1 MVTSVQTTAFRVAF
15 FWLCHL
21 VAATAAHAI
30 PGVEEVEW
38 LRDVDEACIVAARSD
53 RDVFVVFTGR
63 GWCRPCEL
71 LDQHLFHDVDFVSG
85 LETQFVPVEL
95 DFTFGDSDSEKL
107 RKARFQTWAKRY
119 LVLAYPTII
128 CMDSKGRPFLVAE
141 SPQGRPNDFMA
152 RIEQAIVQRKARD
165 EYFTLAE
172 SAAGAERVQH
182 LHAGLLAVAEQLP
195 WIETLGDDPLLTFYA
210 NEVEAIMTAP
220 SDDEDLSEVREFLR
234 NRAEAR
240 NERLINK
247 RFWSTLTDLQESS
260 KFDEGIALLKQE
272 LASEPSSDR
281 RLSLELALMK
291 FLLSQKRYVEAVAQ
305 IDKVLSGGQANEQT
319 SRHLLERKVKILFD
333 DADRKA
339 DAYTTVDE
347 LIAASPAGTKALFDA
362 LELKGMMLWEEK
374 PASDAAIKAW
384 NALRD
389 AVEPGTFE
397 HLTASAFLAR
407 CEHAAGNSAKAA
419 ELWDELLSVL
429 ARQRD
434 GELDIGW
441 PWTWDAAPGCMIE
454 AAEAHA
460 AAQSCDTAEKLLK
473 RAEAEI
479 ERRAQSDNRERT
491 RQEIEWLRDQL
502 KAAQQS
508 ISATKKGVGEQSD
521 AMDSR

>member
-1 MVTSVQTTAFRVAF
+1 MVISVQTTAFRVACF
-15 FWLCHL
+15 CLCHL
-21 VAATAAHAI
+21 VTTTAAYAV
-30 PGVEEVEW
+30 PGAKGIEW

-71 LDQHLFHDVDFVSG
+71 LDQYLFHDVDFVSG
-85 LETQFVPVEL
+85 LKTRFVPVEL
-95 DFTFGDSDSEKL
+95 DFTFGESDSEKL
-107 RKARFQTWAKRY
+107 RKARFQTWATRY
-119 LVLAYPTII
+119 LVLAYPTIV
-128 CMDSKGRPFLVAE
+128 CMDSKGRPFLVTESAE
-141 SPQGRPNDFMA
+141 GRPNDFMA
-152 RIEQAIVQRKARD
+152 RMEQAIVQRKARD
-165 EYFTLAE
+165 DSFTRAE
-172 SAAGAERVQH
+172 SAAGVERVQH

-195 WIETLGDDPLLTFYA
+195 WTETLDDDPLLTFYA
-210 NEVEAIMTAP
+210 NEVDAIMASP
-220 SDDEDLSEVREFLR
+220 SDDEDLSEVRAFYR
-234 NRAEAR
+234 NRTEAR

-247 RFWSTLTDLQESS
+247 RFWSNLTDLKESS

-272 LASEPSSDR
+272 LANEPSRDR
-281 RLSLELALMK
+281 RLSLELALME
-291 FLLSQKRYVEAVAQ
+291 FLLSQKQYVEAVAQ
-305 IDKVLSGGQANEQT
+305 IDRVLSGGQANEQT
-319 SRHLLERKVKILFD
+319 SRRLLERKVEILFY

-347 LIAASPAGTKALFDA
+347 LIAACPAGTKALFDA

-441 PWTWDAAPGCMIE
+441 PWTWDAAPECMIE

-460 AAQSCDTAEKLLK
+460 AAQSWDTAEKLLE

-479 ERRAQSDNRERT
+479 ERRARSGNRERT

-508 ISATKKGVGEQSD
+508 ISATKKGVGEPSD
-521 AMDSR
+521 AAASP